1 MRQKTILIESQY
13 GRGIQYSKSIT
24 LLPLGSEKPWTGKF
38 LGKGRFSQAWL
49 MDNGEV
55 LLICKNDW
63 AKELLARI
71 WRTYPPEERE
81 YLPKMEYAGLYDPD
95 APDVIKMYFTN
106 YTSSLTAKEYPSQW
120 RDFCAL
126 KDLWKSVVQDVR
138 RKHGYGKI
146 ISGYVYCEAFVN
158 ALLAKKKKGDGIGVK
173 YYDTFLL
180 LVNESFTYGDSTCLE
195 FRKCNVGIHK
205 GELIFRDVL
214 FFQDQIISK
223 AHRVPVSFLSCKVE
237 KTPPDKVGNGAGMGV
252 DPDIDY

>member
-24 LLPLGSEKPWTGKF
+24 LIPVGEERPWRGQF

-81 YLPKMEYAGLYDPD
+81 FLPKMEYVGLYDPD
-95 APDVIKMYFTN
+95 GLDVTKMYLTK
-106 YTSSLTAKEYPSQW
+106 YTDSLTAKKYPHQW

-126 KDLWKSVVQDVR
+126 KDLW
-138 RKHGYGKI
+138 
-146 ISGYVYCEAFVN
+146 
-158 ALLAKKKKGDGIGVK
+158 
-173 YYDTFLL
+173 
-180 LVNESFTYGDSTCLE
+180 
-195 FRKCNVGIHK
+195 
-205 GELIFRDVL
+205 
-214 FFQDQIISK
+214 
-223 AHRVPVSFLSCKVE
+223 
-237 KTPPDKVGNGAGMGV
+237 
-252 DPDIDY
+252 